1 MLYVFSFIAGLFA
14 ANGVPHFISG
24 ITGKKF
30 QTPFGNTSPVV
41 NVIWGWVNF
50 VVALVLVH
58 YAHPWAHIYRATAC
72 FSVAVLVMALVLTY
86 AWKNQ
91 VKSKKAN

>member
-14 ANGVPHFISG
+14 ANGLPHFISG

-41 NVIWGWVNF
+41 NVIWGWINL

-72 FSVAVLVMALVLTY
+72 FFAAVLVMAIILSYV
-86 AWKNQ
+86 WNMPS
-91 VKSKKAN
+91 KSKSDK